1 MVNTTARHH
10 SPEPLVSSQRTV
22 LSQLEDTVTR
32 LMHRHQRKRRLWY
45 PAELLPAHEQMT
57 NDQLATINR
66 LPERAAALPDSVR
79 VSLALNLVT
88 EEGLPHFHRLISIY
102 LGPDSVWSRWN
113 AMWTA
118 EEDRHGNVIHDYVRI
133 ARLYDAVELDK
144 MQYLY
149 IEAGFNPD
157 WENNPYRL
165 LAYTSIQE
173 RATQIA
179 HANTGRIA
187 GQYEP
192 LIQRILDKVSS
203 DEARHYAFY
212 RGVFKAILE
221 ADPDRA
227 LNAALS
233 VVTAFNM
240 PGHTIP
246 GYDDMAAVVYRS
258 GIYGP
263 REYKAIIEELLEFW
277 AVAAMT
283 GLSSDGRKAQDALMR
298 YPDRLERVARYM
310 DRRTRTKTYTFPFI
324 YNRAITPD

>member
-1 MVNTTARHH
+1 MVNETIPSHT
-10 SPEPLVSSQRTV
+10 PDLVLSGQHAV
-22 LSQLEDTVTR
+22 LSQLEDTVAS
-32 LMHRHQRKRRLWY
+32 LMQRHKRKRRLWY
-45 PAELLPAHEQMT
+45 PAELVPAHQKMT
-57 NDQLATINR
+57 DDQLRTLHH
-66 LPERAAALPDSVR
+66 LPDRAAALPDAVR
-79 VSLALNLVT
+79 VSLALNLLT

-102 LGPDSVWSRWN
+102 LGPDSIWSQWN

-118 EEDRHGNVIHDYVRI
+118 EEDRHGNVIHDYVRT

-187 GQYEP
+187 GHYEP
-192 LIQRILDKVSS
+192 LIQTILDKVSS

-212 RGVFKAILE
+212 RGVFQAIIK

-227 LNAALS
+227 LEAALS
-233 VVTAFNM
+233 VISAFNM

-263 REYKAIIEELLEFW
+263 REYKAIIEELLDFW
-277 AVAAMT
+277 GIATLT
-283 GLSSDGRKAQDALMR
+283 GLSSHGRKAQDSLMR
-298 YPDRLERVARYM
+298 YPDRLERVSRYM
-310 DRRTRTKTYTFPFI
+310 ERRTRTKTYTFPFI
-324 YNRAITPD
+324 YNRAIRPD